1 MSRRG
6 KERIEALRSEVGR
19 FVMELLQKGI
29 WLDYRLAGLQACQ
42 LVRAQKFCQ
51 KSTVLVKVEKNY
63 ETTIIS

>member
-1 MSRRG
+1 
-6 KERIEALRSEVGR
+6 
-19 FVMELLQKGI
+19 MELLQKGI